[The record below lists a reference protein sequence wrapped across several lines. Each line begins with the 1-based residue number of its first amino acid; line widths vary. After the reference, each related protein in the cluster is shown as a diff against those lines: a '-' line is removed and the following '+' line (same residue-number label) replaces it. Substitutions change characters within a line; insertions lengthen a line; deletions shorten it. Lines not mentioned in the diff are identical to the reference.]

1 MILSDV
7 FFRELP
13 SKCDVNVAWSCIN
26 FVLLPKLF
34 PRINNVFEL
43 QQNKKT
49 KSHAIWVSMKREF
62 SG

>member
-1 MILSDV
+1 MILSAV
-7 FFRELP
+7 FFSELP
-13 SKCDVNVAWSCIN
+13 SKCDVNVAWSCVD
-26 FVLLPKLF
+26 FVLPKLF